1 MVFYLFFEQCG
12 RYSVFHTKKLW
23 MFFLF
28 EFEFMKILLV
38 EENKMTR
45 PIYLFFEGI
54 SEGLHIKIHNK
65 FQSYVQHEGVY
76 PSKSLKTLNSK
87 IWKYKGTIYKLRVD
101 NGNESARVLFS
112 KSKNGD
118 VIIIHAFLKSTR
130 KTPAKDARQAIKIYQ
145 ALENIETMIWNKP
158 NKSQL

>member
-1 MVFYLFFEQCG
+1 MN
-12 RYSVFHTKKLW
+12 
-23 MFFLF
+23 
-28 EFEFMKILLV
+28 ILLV
-38 EENKMTR
+38 EKNKTTR
-45 PIYLFFEGI
+45 PLTLFFEAI
-54 SEGLHIKIHNK
+54 SEGLHTKIYSK
-65 FQSYVQHEGVY
+65 FQSYVLHEGVY

-112 KSKNGD
+112 KSKGGD

-130 KTPAKDARQAIKIYQ
+130 KTPVKDARLTIKIYQ
-145 ALENIETMIWNKP
+145 ALESFETVVWSKP